1 MMFWGLLCLVAVGLA
16 YIRLAPTDV
25 SKWHPIDTQAR
36 ALGDYPAMGQFLA
49 VRAGDAS
56 VLARIDAVAR
66 AWPRT
71 RLVAGQ
77 LEDGQITFVTRSRLI
92 GFPDY
97 TTVSLN
103 RGQIQIFARLRF
115 GLRDFGVNEARVR
128 AWLKETGIS

>member
-1 MMFWGLLCLVAVGLA
+1 MFWGLFCLVAAGLA
-16 YIRLAPTDV
+16 YVRLAPTDV
-25 SKWHPIDTQAR
+25 SKWHPIETQVR
-36 ALGDYPAMGQFLA
+36 AVGDYPALGQFLA
-49 VRAGDAS
+49 VRAGDTSA
-56 VLARIDAVAR
+56 LARIDAVAR

-77 LEDGQITFVTRSRLI
+77 VQDGQITFVTRSRLI

-97 TTVSLN
+97 TTVSLDG
-103 RGQIQIFARLRF
+103 GQIQIFARLRF